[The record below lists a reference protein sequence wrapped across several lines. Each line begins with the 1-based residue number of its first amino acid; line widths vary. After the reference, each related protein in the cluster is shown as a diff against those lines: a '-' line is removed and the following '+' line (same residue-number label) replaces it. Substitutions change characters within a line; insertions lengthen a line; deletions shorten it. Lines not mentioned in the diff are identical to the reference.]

1 MSKNGTQKPVKKK
14 HAAKVMEIT
23 AVGMLHRVT
32 PATLGEISDSCPLHC
47 RLERE
52 PTNKHDENAIKVFI
66 TDRPFGKT
74 HGDFHVGYIARPTA
88 SVIAPVMDADE
99 WEYDQCMLVAV
110 DEFIGE
116 GELRLRQ

>member
-1 MSKNGTQKPVKKK
+1 MSNGTKKPVRKK
-14 HAAKVMEIT
+14 HQAKVMEVT

-32 PATLGEISDSCPLHC
+32 PGTLGEIADSCPLHC

-52 PTNKHDENAIKVFI
+52 PMNSNDENAIKVFI
-66 TDRPFGKT
+66 TDRPWSKQ
-74 HGDFHVGYIARPTA
+74 HGDMQIGYVARATA

-99 WEYDQCMLVAV
+99 WEYDKCMMVSV
-110 DEFIGE
+110 DEDTGS